1 VEIAHIKFVNVSV
14 QKSPQ
19 TGHLD
24 TGRLKYTGHSWN
36 DNVDNRIPQIVP
48 HQVSRAVDIFNLK
61 RLKSE
66 IIVCIISLTPL
77 VVAIDVCYLLLV
89 RYTLRAAV
97 CI

>member
-1 VEIAHIKFVNVSV
+1 MNVSV

-24 TGRLKYTGHSWN
+24 TGRLKDTGHSWN

-61 RLKSE
+61 HLK
-66 IIVCIISLTPL
+66 
-77 VVAIDVCYLLLV
+77 
-89 RYTLRAAV
+89 
-97 CI
+97 